1 MSNPLPWWLTVKN
14 LSAAQEIRFQCLVWE
29 DSLEKGTATHSSN
42 LPRESHEQRS
52 LAGYSPWSRKESD
65 MNELVIDM
73 RIRERFQRSTIRE
86 GMERK

>member
-1 MSNPLPWWLTVKN
+1 MASVVAQTVKN
-14 LSAAQEIRFQCLVWE
+14 LLAMQENWVQSLGQV
-29 DSLEKGTATHSSN
+29 DPLEKEIATHSSI

-65 MNELVIDM
+65 MNELVIDL